1 MARSGGGRSGGGA
14 RRSSAVAQVEASAQE
29 EVQAGAF
36 HLRVRGAGVQA
47 VPVAV
52 QVVLV
57 PVAEAV

>member
-1 MARSGGGRSGGGA
+1 MQDVVQ
-14 RRSSAVAQVEASAQE
+14 AVAQVEASAQE

-36 HLRVRGAGVQA
+36 HLLVRGAGVQA

>member
-1 MARSGGGRSGGGA
+1 MQAVVQA
-14 RRSSAVAQVEASAQE
+14 VVQAVAQVEASAQE

-52 QVVLV
+52 
-57 PVAEAV
+57 